1 MSDDIVARLRDEQY
15 RFSVVPKGNKLE
27 MQPQTVGRLASLWGE
42 AADEIEWLR
51 RDYSAA
57 EQDHVDAFVAYS
69 EAEQE
74 IERLRAELRTYTGD
88 GHNTK
93 GEPCTQ
99 NTPS

>member
-1 MSDDIVARLRDEQY
+1 MSDPALAWEKWWQKDGKHYHRPGGVA
-15 RFSVVPKGNKLE
+15 
-27 MQPQTVGRLASLWGE
+27 ASYMKTMTLIAWMT
-42 AADEIEWLR
+42 ASI
-51 RDYSAA
+51 
-57 EQDHVDAFVAYS
+57 
-69 EAEQE
+69 EAEKE

>member
-1 MSDDIVARLRDEQY
+1 MSDDIVARLRNCDCI
-15 RFSVVPKGNKLE
+15 PHCLC
-27 MQPQTVGRLASLWGE
+27 GE
-42 AADEIEWLR
+42 AADEIERLR

-57 EQDHVDAFVAYS
+57 EQDHVDAVVAYS

-93 GEPCTQ
+93 GEQ
-99 NTPS
+99 SMLEVA

>member
-1 MSDDIVARLRDEQY
+1 MNDDIVARLRNCDCI
-15 RFSVVPKGNKLE
+15 PHCLC
-27 MQPQTVGRLASLWGE
+27 GE
-42 AADEIEWLR
+42 AADEIERLR

-57 EQDHVDAFVAYS
+57 EQDHVDAVVAYS